1 MLAGQDS
8 ARGHDRADLDRLG
21 SRRPS
26 LAARFIAGALTPAL
40 VVSALTRFVAIRHS
54 PGWSAGVGWACATV
68 LLVVGAPYLVLF
80 RALHLGVVDDRQV
93 VRRSQRP
100 ALMAAALGCVAA
112 ALALLVVVGAPRALV
127 VLVLAQAGGLAAMT
141 AVTLR
146 WKASMHLAVAAGAV
160 AIAAM
165 EVPVC
170 AMTALLLPLL
180 GWARWRDGRHSLAQL
195 AGGAAVGAST
205 AVAIY
210 GALR

>member
-1 MLAGQDS
+1 
-8 ARGHDRADLDRLG
+8 
-21 SRRPS
+21 
-26 LAARFIAGALTPAL
+26 
-40 VVSALTRFVAIRHS
+40 
-54 PGWSAGVGWACATV
+54 
-68 LLVVGAPYLVLF
+68 
-80 RALHLGVVDDRQV
+80 
-93 VRRSQRP
+93 
-100 ALMAAALGCVAA
+100 MAAALGCVAA